1 MMDNNYLEVLKDL
14 KILYVED
21 DADIRHTMG
30 ILLRKYCNNVIEANN
45 GKDALIAYKNHK
57 PNIMITDLNMP
68 VVSGIE
74 LIRTIRKDIE
84 DESLCILVTTA
95 HKDEHY
101 LLDATELHLEKY
113 LVKPV
118 SIEKL
123 VEALGLCVKK
133 CVKNHTLSVDLGY
146 GLVYD
151 KQNRQ
156 VLRNGNDIKLGKKE
170 IKFLELLIDNK
181 NEVVEYQKIEDI
193 VWQGANMSHN
203 ALRALVSTLR
213 SKLDSDNSKLIENLS
228 GFGYKLNI

>member
-1 MMDNNYLEVLKDL
+1 MDTVNLEILKDL

-21 DADIRHTMG
+21 DPDIRSTMT
-30 ILLRKYCNNVIEANN
+30 ILLRKYCDNVVEASN

-57 PNIMITDLNMP
+57 PNILITDLNMP
-68 VVSGIE
+68 NVSGID
-74 LIRTIRKDIE
+74 LIKTIRKNIE
-84 DESLCILVTTA
+84 DDTLSILVTTA

-101 LLDATELHLEKY
+101 LLDAAELHLEKY

-123 VEALGLCVKK
+123 LEALELCVKK
-133 CVKNHTLSVDLGY
+133 CVKNHTLKIDLGY

-156 VLRNGNDIKLGKKE
+156 VLRNGTDIKLGKKE
-170 IKFLELLIDNK
+170 IKFLELLIDHK
-181 NEVVEYQKIEDI
+181 NEVVEYEKIEDI
-193 VWQGANMSHN
+193 VWMGSNMSQN

>member
-1 MMDNNYLEVLKDL
+1 MDNNYLEVLKDL
-14 KILYVED
+14 RILYVED
-21 DADIRHTMG
+21 DNDIRSTMSI
-30 ILLRKYCNNVIEANN
+30 ILKKYCQNVIEASN

-57 PNIMITDLNMP
+57 PHILITDLNMP
-68 VVSGIE
+68 TVSGID
-74 LIRTIRKDIE
+74 LIKTIRQSIE
-84 DESLCILVTTA
+84 DEILCILVTTA
-95 HKDEHY
+95 HTDEHY

-123 VEALGLCVKK
+123 LEALEICVKK
-133 CVKNHTLSVDLGY
+133 CMKYHVISVDLGY

-156 VLRNGNDIKLGKKE
+156 VLRNGTDIKLGKKE
-170 IKFLELLIDNK
+170 IKFLELLIESK
-181 NEVVEYQKIEDI
+181 NEVVEYQKIEDE
-193 VWQGANMSHN
+193 VWQGADMSHN

-213 SKLDSDNSKLIENLS
+213 SKLDSDNPKLIENLS